1 MSSVGGPVDKTEKI
15 RYLTFL
21 FLSFNLKWKLK
32 LGLFLSSDLE
42 MIVKEKKK
50 SEEVR
55 GSKKKKKKKKNVRI
69 HLRWEKQIQ
78 NLKRL
83 LSCRKIFILFVVC
96 FQYFLFA
103 FGWRI
108 VLHQFYPWLK
118 KGSAISFTDRY
129 LILSI
134 FVKEIGY
141 TPLSLPV
148 YAEYW
153 YIYIC
158 KTYC

>member
-55 GSKKKKKKKKNVRI
+55 GSKKKR
-69 HLRWEKQIQ
+69 RRRRRMYE
-78 NLKRL
+78 
-83 LSCRKIFILFVVC
+83 F
-96 FQYFLFA
+96 
-103 FGWRI
+103 
-108 VLHQFYPWLK
+108 
-118 KGSAISFTDRY
+118 
-129 LILSI
+129 I
-134 FVKEIGY
+134 FVGKNKFKI
-141 TPLSLPV
+141 
-148 YAEYW
+148 
-153 YIYIC
+153 
-158 KTYC
+158 